1 MCVRTWTV
9 ITTSPSSQTLSVP
22 LPGSVPVSSVP
33 LPDESVPELTLSVPV
48 VPSATLSITPTEQMI
63 QNYTRDVCL
72 IFFKVK
78 PFIIRVGPSVTDS
91 P

>member
-48 VPSATLSITPTEQMI
+48 VPSATLSVTPTEQMI
-63 QNYTRDVCL
+63 QNYTRDVYL
-72 IFFKVK
+72 IFFKAK
-78 PFIIRVGPSVTDS
+78 P
-91 P
+91 

>member
-9 ITTSPSSQTLSVP
+9 ITTSPSSQTLFVP
-22 LPGSVPVSSVP
+22 LPGSSVP
-33 LPDESVPELTLSVPV
+33 LPDESVPELNLSVPI

-72 IFFKVK
+72 IFFSRRSLLS
-78 PFIIRVGPSVTDS
+78 F
-91 P
+91 